1 MCRSKLCRK
10 GVHRRVQACQ
20 PQCAA
25 FSLGLSAWLGFS
37 WSCLVMSI
45 TAAGYS
51 ACIFDVDVAGIFKQ
65 KAANSA
71 THKSIH
77 LQLAEISM
85 AEENKQQPEGDTPDF
100 NRKHPLEHKWT
111 LWFDNPSTRQTLNKY
126 GQGLRPVY
134 SFDTVEDFWWYVT
147 LSTSFGFC
155 HGGCL

>member
-1 MCRSKLCRK
+1 
-10 GVHRRVQACQ
+10 
-20 PQCAA
+20 
-25 FSLGLSAWLGFS
+25 
-37 WSCLVMSI
+37 MSI
-45 TAAGYS
+45 LEARYS
-51 ACIFDVDVAGIFKQ
+51 SYIISVDVADILKQ
-65 KAANSA
+65 KDENLA
-71 THKSIH
+71 THKSTH

-147 LSTSFGFC
+147 SSTAFGFC
-155 HGGCL
+155 RRGCL